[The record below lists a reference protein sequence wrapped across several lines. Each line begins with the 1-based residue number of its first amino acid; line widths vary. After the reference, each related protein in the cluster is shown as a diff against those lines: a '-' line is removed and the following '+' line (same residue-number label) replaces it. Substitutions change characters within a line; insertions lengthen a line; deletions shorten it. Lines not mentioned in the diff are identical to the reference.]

1 MQTIQATFY
10 ATCFLFSLL
19 FSLSIFSLHLALPT
33 LPPTSLPHLLAY
45 RVSVLMI
52 VSLTVGPG
60 RCQKKPALLWSH
72 DPVFADL
79 KPSSSFPPDKT
90 LMVCNKFKCAA
101 QCSNTP
107 WCSSFFFTEG
117 TGTCDLYKTVFTE
130 KDRLVPSAGT
140 AYFRIHSGE
149 LLPLKSNAQ
158 FTTNQVVSR
167 LNTFKGIRAD
177 FTCPVVV
184 IS

>member
-1 MQTIQATFY
+1 MVV
-10 ATCFLFSLL
+10 
-19 FSLSIFSLHLALPT
+19 SI
-33 LPPTSLPHLLAY
+33 
-45 RVSVLMI
+45 
-52 VSLTVGPG
+52 TVRPG
-60 RCQKKPALLWSH
+60 RCYNKPSLLWND

-90 LMVCNKFKCAA
+90 LMVSNKFKCAA
-101 QCSNTP
+101 KCSNTP

-149 LLPLKSNAQ
+149 LLPLLSRAQSDTKITLGRTTGHRFRKKSLFNCWKY
-158 FTTNQVVSR
+158 TNNHDIMLEEEWGR
-167 LNTFKGIRAD
+167 LQSTSKI
-177 FTCPVVV
+177 